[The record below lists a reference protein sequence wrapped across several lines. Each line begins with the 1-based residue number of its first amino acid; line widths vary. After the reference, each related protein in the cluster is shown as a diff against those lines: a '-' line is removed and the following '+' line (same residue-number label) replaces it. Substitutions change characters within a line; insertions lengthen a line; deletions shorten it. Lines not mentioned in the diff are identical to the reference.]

1 AGKFLLKID
10 GKSAGEE
17 TFDINCRADGGYSV
31 TGRTELKVPGASS
44 DLATTLELDKEG
56 LPKSS
61 TAKGTVLGQ
70 AFEQTVTIKDHSALL
85 TSPDGS
91 REIPYEKGTPLLGGN
106 IFYMTQFLLAR
117 YDARQ
122 GGRQEVTSFP
132 STKVKLE
139 RVARD
144 QL

>member
-1 AGKFLLKID
+1 MNFPALTLLFVVAFQQPGGLAGLPPAAPLLGPSICGAGKFLLKLD

-56 LPKSS
+56 LPQSS

-91 REIPYEKGTPLLGGN
+91 REIPYEKGTP
-106 IFYMTQFLLAR
+106 
-117 YDARQ
+117 
-122 GGRQEVTSFP
+122 
-132 STKVKLE
+132 
-139 RVARD
+139 
-144 QL
+144 